1 MATTNNMAS
10 LIPRFNGE
18 DYDYWSHQMK
28 VLLKSLKLWNIVED
42 GYEEPDDED
51 RLTQQQKNALSD
63 KREKDSKALFQIYQT
78 IETLQKKRA
87 IATKFFLRNFFRS

>member
-1 MATTNNMAS
+1 
-10 LIPRFNGE
+10 
-18 DYDYWSHQMK
+18 MK

-78 IETLQKKRA
+78 IERPVFERIAKAETSKITCEMIQIAYKGGKRY
-87 IATKFFLRNFFRS
+87 TCKLWE